1 MWGRQKRVGVVLALI
16 FGASTA
22 VANGPPPMGP
32 VCPGTYAGWTG
43 VPPLFCRAA
52 LPSSE
57 FYYGGTPTAPPTPG
71 GPYPMCG
78 DGRIPVTG
86 DGNYTWMNV
95 SSSAEPKSNQTH
107 CYCGGGDCS
116 AGGSSSCPASET
128 GIAYP
133 HSYVPV
139 GGTVVGNLTYLYSGV
154 TRCACIGRTISATP
168 LSGTPT
174 PGPLSPTL
182 PNGKPRM
189 YPDTADVIGSQDNG
203 AGANYGMVAIAYDGT
218 SDGRNGD
225 LYHAGNSFC
234 GCPNVNEKMVQID
247 PSSPTS
253 GVQCVPEFSDPHRI
267 LATFDPSIYDTTTD
281 SQVIDR
287 TFAGINPST
296 DKVVSTIVL
305 PASLTNQTATQ
316 IYQRKIWACLPPY
329 TLNTSS
335 KTCEFKRE
343 RHACNA
349 GNGAGIAPSEVSP
362 SITGSSKAEKFE
374 NAMNK
379 KLACCLN
386 EFGSTGTSVKFDC
399 VDNTQTHYAD
409 FNTIWGSGDPS
420 VDGAQSNAIVLANS
434 MGKLLSGFY
443 TLAGNRCQEYSE
455 FGGLITPGKVNP
467 AVVTAGEM
475 NLAKQ
480 AGVAPAN
487 AFQANPTQPLI
498 HGESHGDLSTY
509 FASKGIPQTA
519 AEKRRCPILVRAAIV
534 AKCPTNPLPPAAQKT
549 ITLPDGSTHCSAASS
564 LQVEI
569 RIEQV
574 YEVAGMPKMIPEDTI
589 LDPKN
594 ASAISIDRLIA
605 NKYGNQCPPG
615 TSRVGDA
622 CVY

>member
-1 MWGRQKRVGVVLALI
+1 
-16 FGASTA
+16 
-22 VANGPPPMGP
+22 MGP
-32 VCPGTYAGWTG
+32 TCPGSGTYSGWTSTG
-43 VPPLFCRAA
+43 PLFCRAT
-52 LPSSE
+52 LPSSD
-57 FYYGGTPTAPPTPG
+57 FYYGGTPVAPPTPG

-78 DGRIPVTG
+78 AGRIPVTG

-107 CYCGGGDCS
+107 CYCGGGDCT
-116 AGGSSSCPASET
+116 AGGAASCPSGEM
-128 GIAYP
+128 GIPYP
-133 HSYVPV
+133 HSYVPT
-139 GGTVVGNLTYLYSGV
+139 GGTIVANLTYQYSGL
-154 TRCACIGRTISATP
+154 TRCACIGRTISPTA

-174 PGPLSPTL
+174 PGPLPSTL

-189 YPDTADVIGSQDNG
+189 YPDTADVIGTQNND
-203 AGANYGMVAIAYDGT
+203 ATVNYGMVAIAYDGT

-225 LYHAGNSFC
+225 LYHAGDSFC

-287 TFAGINPST
+287 TFAGVNSLSGQ
-296 DKVVSTIVL
+296 VVSTIAL
-305 PASLTNQTATQ
+305 PSSLTNQTATQ
-316 IYQRKIWACLPPY
+316 IYNRKIWACLPPY

-343 RHACNA
+343 RHACNG
-349 GNGAGIAPSEVSP
+349 GNPGAGIAPSEVSLT
-362 SITGSSKAEKFE
+362 ITGSTKAEKFE

-386 EFGSTGTSVKFDC
+386 EFGSTGSSVKFDC
-399 VDNTQTHYAD
+399 VDNSHTHYSN
-409 FNTIWGSGDPS
+409 FNEIWGSNDES
-420 VDGAQSNAIVLANS
+420 VDGGQSNAIVLANS
-434 MGKLLSGFY
+434 MGRLLSGFY
-443 TLAGNRCQEYSE
+443 SLSGQRCAEYSE

-467 AVVTAGEM
+467 AIVTSGM

-487 AFQANPTQPLI
+487 AFQEDSTQPLI
-498 HGESHGDLSTY
+498 HGEAHGALSTY
-509 FASKGIPQTA
+509 FASKGVPQTA
-519 AEKRRCPILVRAAIV
+519 SEKRRCPILVRAAIV
-534 AKCPTNPLPPAAQKT
+534 TKCPTNPIPPAAQKT
-549 ITLPDGSTHCSAASS
+549 ITLPDGSTHCSAASA
-564 LQVEI
+564 LQVEV
-569 RIEQV
+569 RIEQI
-574 YEVAGMPKMIPEDTI
+574 YEIASTPKMMPEDTI

-594 ASAISIDRLIA
+594 ASQVSIERLIA
-605 NKYGNQCPPG
+605 EKYGNQCPPG
-615 TSRVGDA
+615 TSRMGDA